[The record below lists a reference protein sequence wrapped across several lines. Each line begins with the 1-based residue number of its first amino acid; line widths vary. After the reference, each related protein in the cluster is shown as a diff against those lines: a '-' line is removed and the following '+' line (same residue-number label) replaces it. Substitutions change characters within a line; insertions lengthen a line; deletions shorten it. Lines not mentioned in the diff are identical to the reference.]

1 MFNKDNK
8 TQCTWLSLELKE
20 MQNGVCSHSKTHVA
34 VRKIQ
39 MTLYVML
46 QNDFQELD

>member
-8 TQCTWLSLELKE
+8 IQCICFSLELKE
-20 MQNGVCSHSKTHVA
+20 MQNGAHSHSKIHVA